1 MCVVCVCACVRACMC
16 VNDFRCSEYVVL
28 DWFMWPPGLAHAYT
42 THGHLTWHTN
52 YNLTSAVSEM
62 QDITSVREGAG
73 MWDGGVGGAANEAR
87 PTQMGKDSVKC
98 KLEERTYVY
107 K

>member
-1 MCVVCVCACVRACMC
+1 MRMTLGAVSMLCWTGSCGH
-16 VNDFRCSEYVVL
+16 L
-28 DWFMWPPGLAHAYT
+28 DLAHAYT

-98 KLEERTYVY
+98 KLEGRTYVY

>member
-1 MCVVCVCACVRACMC
+1 MTLGAVSMLCWTG
-16 VNDFRCSEYVVL
+16 SYGHL
-28 DWFMWPPGLAHAYT
+28 GLTHAYT

-73 MWDGGVGGAANEAR
+73 MWNGGVGGTANEAR
-87 PTQMGKDSVKC
+87 PTQVGKDSVKC
-98 KLEERTYVY
+98 KLEGCTYINSSRPPLTALMCFH
-107 K
+107 